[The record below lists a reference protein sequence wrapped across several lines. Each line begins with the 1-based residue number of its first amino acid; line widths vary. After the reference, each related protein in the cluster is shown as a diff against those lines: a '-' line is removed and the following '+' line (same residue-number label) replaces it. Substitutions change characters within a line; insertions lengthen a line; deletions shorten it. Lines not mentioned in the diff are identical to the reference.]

1 MIKACA
7 GYLPGYSLK
16 TNWTFMNTHKPTP
29 LFWNIVRGFSG
40 MIFALL
46 TLYLVNDLID
56 GSIEYGICGGRM
68 SKNCNTLELT
78 TPIELLI
85 GLLHLGTLS
94 FALGCLAI
102 RPQFFLRKEVL
113 APTIVLFLIAHL
125 SLIVLWLK
133 Q

>member
-1 MIKACA
+1 MAV
-7 GYLPGYSLK
+7 S
-16 TNWTFMNTHKPTP
+16 NTAY
-29 LFWNIVRGFSG
+29 VV
-40 MIFALL
+40 A
-46 TLYLVNDLID
+46 
-56 GSIEYGICGGRM
+56 RM

-78 TPIELLI
+78 TPSELLI

-113 APTIVLFLIAHL
+113 APTIVLFLITHL

-133 Q
+133 QL

>member
-1 MIKACA
+1 LYPRTNNFAEAYLTAQIEGRRMIKACA

-56 GSIEYGICGGRM
+56 GSIEYGICGGPH
-68 SKNCNTLELT
+68 E
-78 TPIELLI
+78 
-85 GLLHLGTLS
+85 
-94 FALGCLAI
+94 
-102 RPQFFLRKEVL
+102 
-113 APTIVLFLIAHL
+113 
-125 SLIVLWLK
+125 
-133 Q
+133 